1 MKTLLM
7 TLGHVS
13 AMNIRILGITLV
25 ACLGGLLFGYDTAV
39 ISGTVASLENRFV
52 IPLGLDTDAAS
63 SLLGFMVSSAL
74 IGCVIGGIAAGYM
87 SRHLGRRG
95 TLMLASSLFAFSA
108 LGSAWPE
115 TGMSVLGLG
124 EQQVLN
130 VFICYRI
137 LGGIGVGLASMV
149 SPMYIAEISPPNV
162 RGRLVSLNQMAIVGG
177 IMVVYFVNYG
187 IALQGDEIWNLSAGW
202 RYMFA
207 SELVPAILFF
217 SLLFLVPESP
227 RWLVSVDKS
236 SEARDILRHLHGL
249 EKAESEMQ
257 AIRESLRQKI
267 APVLTYGFMLIL
279 IGILLSAFQQFV
291 GINVVLYYAPEIFRG
306 MGSGTNAAMLQ
317 TVIVGIINVS
327 FTLVAIVTVDRWG
340 RKPLMITGAVGM
352 AVAMFGLGLS
362 LYLSMDGML
371 SLVFMLMYVAAF
383 ALSWGP
389 VVWVLLSEIFPN
401 NVRSTAMAIAVATQ
415 WICNYLVSWSFP
427 ILNNNQY
434 LVSAF
439 NHGFAYW
446 IYGAMSVIA
455 AIIIYMLLPETK
467 GKSLEE
473 MEALWVNK

>member
-1 MKTLLM
+1 
-7 TLGHVS
+7 
-13 AMNIRILGITLV
+13 
-25 ACLGGLLFGYDTAV
+25 
-39 ISGTVASLENRFV
+39 
-52 IPLGLDTDAAS
+52 
-63 SLLGFMVSSAL
+63 
-74 IGCVIGGIAAGYM
+74 
-87 SRHLGRRG
+87 
-95 TLMLASSLFAFSA
+95 
-108 LGSAWPE
+108 
-115 TGMSVLGLG
+115 
-124 EQQVLN
+124 
-130 VFICYRI
+130 
-137 LGGIGVGLASMV
+137 
-149 SPMYIAEISPPNV
+149 
-162 RGRLVSLNQMAIVGG
+162 
-177 IMVVYFVNYG
+177 
-187 IALQGDEIWNLSAGW
+187 
-202 RYMFA
+202 
-207 SELVPAILFF
+207 
-217 SLLFLVPESP
+217 
-227 RWLVSVDKS
+227 
-236 SEARDILRHLHGL
+236 
-249 EKAESEMQ
+249 
-257 AIRESLRQKI
+257 
-267 APVLTYGFMLIL
+267 
-279 IGILLSAFQQFV
+279 
-291 GINVVLYYAPEIFRG
+291 

-352 AVAMFGLGLS
+352 AIAMFGLGLS